1 MSPER
6 RLRLLAGGGLL
17 LLLGLGLRL
26 WQLSVLRHQ
35 ELSTTALRRQRR
47 VEVLPARRGAVLA
60 RDGRPLAIDLPIHDV
75 VLRLT
80 DLDPALDLV
89 GPLALA
95 GGIERQE
102 ALRLLRAAR
111 AGAAAGARQ
120 LPLLV
125 VPLERAEVARRALRS
140 ERWLSLAVGE
150 DGLHVGVEAAV
161 FAPRAETLAR
171 LARLLERSPQELE
184 AQVQAAVDAI
194 HAQPDRSE
202 RVLLWQRPLVVV
214 PEAGF
219 AVVARVLERA
229 FELPGVELRI
239 RYRRRYPQGALAA
252 HVVGTCGPPTAEE
265 LRRDAALL
273 LDGDRD
279 AQGLLLG
286 AREEIDPRA
295 RLRDEPRGR
304 SGVERSAQ
312 EALRGRPGARVLVR
326 DARNQTRGVL
336 FAEPPQDGADLRLSL
351 DVDLQGPLEEALDRA
366 VLRHGDPASGGA
378 ACVLD
383 LERGDV
389 LALATS
395 PRYDPNTLGQDYP
408 QLLADPRKPLLHRAV
423 LAFAPGSTWK
433 ALSAFAITEPGRAG
447 SLPPGWS
454 TVCQGR
460 AALGGN
466 SFACD
471 GVHMDVELVEALER
485 SCNVFFF
492 RAADQV
498 GMEPLADWAA
508 RFGLGRRFGR
518 GIPGEHAGAI
528 PRAGEKRRR
537 AAAAARAHLGWTY
550 ELARA
555 GWSGDARRVELAS
568 RRLARARWWL
578 EACTQDLELRPGDVR
593 NAIIGQGDVLA
604 NPIQV
609 AHLAAVVATGGRAPT
624 PRLDLDAPVEVQ
636 PVALDPRVLER
647 VRQGLRRVTT
657 HGTASKAELGLRGL
671 DVAGKT
677 GTAERNARAGQPH
690 QAWFMGYYPASRPR
704 IAFAVLVDRTH
715 GHGGDVCAPVAR
727 ALIDAWRVTQ
737 GEALPR
743 PAGALP
749 AGARR

>member
-47 VEVLPARRGAVLA
+47 VEVLPARRGGILA

-89 GPLALA
+89 GPLAAA
-95 GGIERQE
+95 GGIERAD
-102 ALRLLRAAR
+102 ALARLRAAR
-111 AGAAAGARQ
+111 LRAREDGPPVPV
-120 LPLLV
+120 LTI
-125 VPLERAEVARRALRS
+125 PLERAEQARRALRS

-150 DGLHVGVEAAV
+150 DGLHVAVEPEV
-161 FAPRAETLAR
+161 FLPRAQTLAR
-171 LARLLERSPQELE
+171 LARLLEIPSEELE
-184 AQVQAAVDAI
+184 AQVAAAVDRI
-194 HAQPDRSE
+194 HEQADRSE

-214 PEAGF
+214 SEASF
-219 AVVARVLERA
+219 EVVARVTERA
-229 FELPGVELRI
+229 FELPGVELRT
-239 RYRRRYPQGALAA
+239 RYLRRYPQGDLAA
-252 HVVGTCGPPTAEE
+252 QLVGTCGPSSAEE
-265 LRRDAALL
+265 LTRERELL

-279 AQGLLLG
+279 AGGLLLG
-286 AREEIDPRA
+286 KRDAIDPRA
-295 RLRDEPRGR
+295 RLRDETRGR

-312 EALRGRPGARVLVR
+312 EALRGTPGARVLVR
-326 DARNQTRGVL
+326 DAKNRTRGVL
-336 FAEPPQDGADLRLSL
+336 FAEDPRDGADLRLSL
-351 DVDLQGPLEEALDRA
+351 DVDLQGPLEAALDRA
-366 VLRHGDPASGGA
+366 VLAHGDPASGGA

-383 LERGDV
+383 LETGDV
-389 LALATS
+389 LGLATS

-408 QLLADPRKPLLHRAV
+408 RLLADPRKPLLHRAV

-433 ALSAFAITEPGRAG
+433 VMSAFALTEPGRPGALPAG
-447 SLPPGWS
+447 WTTTCNGRLP
-454 TVCQGR
+454 
-460 AALGGN
+460 LGGN

-471 GVHMDVELVEALER
+471 GVHLDVDLVEALER

-492 RAADQV
+492 RAADQI
-498 GMEPLADWAA
+498 GMQPLADWAQ

-518 GIPGEHAGAI
+518 GIPGEHAGTI
-528 PRAGEKRRR
+528 PREGEKRRR
-537 AAAAARAHLGWTY
+537 AAAAARAHLRLTW

-555 GWSGDARRVELAS
+555 AWSGDRARIELLT

-578 EACTQDLELRPGDVR
+578 TACTQDLELRPGDVR
-593 NAIIGQGDVLA
+593 NAIIGQGDVMA

-609 AHLAAVVATGGRAPT
+609 AHLAATVATGGHART
-624 PRLDLDAPVEVQ
+624 PRLDLSAPIEVVDVE
-636 PVALDPRVLER
+636 LDPRVLER
-647 VRQGLRRVTT
+647 VRQGLRRCTSN
-657 HGTASKAELGLRGL
+657 GTASKPELGLRGL

-727 ALIDAWRVTQ
+727 ALIDAWRATQ
-737 GEALPR
+737 GEQPLPGAR
-743 PAGALP
+743 SVPAGVK
-749 AGARR
+749 R